1 MSDPGVT
8 PARTTT
14 RVLGPHE
21 HRAALNLFR
30 DSHHQPPVTDTDW
43 LVLRKTL
50 EPGTVRGEFSDGRL
64 LGMQQTMSGDLIVP
78 GGARVPSAM
87 CARLAVRTGHTRR
100 GVGTRLMK
108 AALRAAQAPLMTVRA
123 SEGGIYGRF
132 GFAVGTRA
140 RDLVIDR
147 HRARLESHVPDCRH
161 AYVSRSEDRADLIP
175 LLYEEVRGRAGAVDR
190 PDWYE
195 SLYSHDTAASGL
207 SSKVIVHQGPGGEDG
222 FARYT
227 VDRVVARDAGARLV
241 LQVDDMHYSSPEA
254 WTGLWRALLNVELV
268 DEIHVLMRP
277 PDEPVEWLFTDP
289 RVCRT
294 RAVHDET
301 WLRLTDVEAA
311 LRARRFEG
319 DGSVVIG
326 VEDALL
332 PANSGCY
339 RVSGDGVGRTGAAA
353 HVSGSVAAW
362 SAAYLGTVR
371 PSALAATGALRVGD
385 TRALRTADRLFSVRS
400 EPWSGSFL

>member
-1 MSDPGVT
+1 MGEPGVNRA
-8 PARTTT
+8 PSTT

-43 LVLRKTL
+43 PVLRKTL
-50 EPGTVRGEFSDGRL
+50 EPGSVRAEFLDGQL
-64 LGMQQTMSGDLIVP
+64 LGMQQTISGDLIVP
-78 GGARVPSAM
+78 GGTKVPAAI

-108 AALRAAQAPLMTVRA
+108 AALRATQAPLMTVRV

-147 HRARLESHVPDCRH
+147 HRARLESHVPECGH
-161 AYVSRSEDRADLIP
+161 TFVSCSEGRAELIP
-175 LLYEEVRGRAGAVDR
+175 LLHEELRGRAGTVRR

-195 SLYSHDTAASGL
+195 SLYSHDMAASGL
-207 SSKVIVHQGPGGEDG
+207 LSKVIVHKGPDGADG

-227 VDRVVARDAGARLV
+227 VDRVVTRDAGARLI

-254 WTGLWRALLNVELV
+254 WTGLWRTLLNVELV
-268 DEIHVLMRP
+268 DEIRVQLRP
-277 PDEPVEWLFTDP
+277 LDEPVEWLFTDP

-294 RAVHDET
+294 RAVQDET
-301 WLRLTDVEAA
+301 WLRLTDVGAA

-326 VEDALL
+326 VDDALL

-339 RVSGDGVGRTGAAA
+339 RVSGDGAGRTRAAA
-353 HVSGSVAAW
+353 RITGSVAAW

-371 PSALAATGALRVGD
+371 PSALAATGALRVD
-385 TRALRTADRLFSVRS
+385 DAQSLRTADELFSVRS
-400 EPWSGSFL
+400 EPWSGSFF